1 MKIIYSV
8 IFLIFSFSTNSK
20 YARWVFNI
28 PCHGVKLK
36 VTECQDHSF
45 TNKDLI
51 KNRNSR
57 SRIVSNSGSILK
69 GKIESIGP
77 VKCNE
82 KQKIDL
88 SKYEEEKLT
97 KDFFVKDRKCSDIK
111 SGTSTTLVVQRLFC
125 DTPRAVQ
132 VPECFISMYSRQNNF
147 YYSH

>member
-1 MKIIYSV
+1 MKKFLLVSLLFISQNIY
-8 IFLIFSFSTNSK
+8 SK

-28 PCHGVKLK
+28 PCHGIKLK

-51 KNRNSR
+51 KNRNTR
-57 SRIVSNSGSILK
+57 SRIVSHSGSILK
-69 GKIESIGP
+69 GEIESIKP
-77 VKCNE
+77 VKCKD

-88 SKYEEEKLT
+88 SKYREEKLT
-97 KDFFVKDRKCSDIK
+97 KNFFVKDRKCSDIK
-111 SGTSTTLVVQRLFC
+111 MGTSTKLVVQRFFC
-125 DTPRAVQ
+125 DTPGAVQ